1 MERDCPAA
9 EKIVQMIHKNGG
21 LAVLAHPGVN
31 MKGKESCFRSFSEL
45 AWMVWKPSAAIIQR
59 SKRCFMP
66 NLLRG
71 MIYLQRAEVIFTA
84 K

>member
-31 MKGKESCFRSFSEL
+31 MKGKESLLPQLFRIGLDGIEAFS
-45 AWMVWKPSAAIIQR
+45 S
-59 SKRCFMP
+59 
-66 NLLRG
+66 
-71 MIYLQRAEVIFTA
+71 YHTAE
-84 K
+84 